1 MSQQIEPTNW
11 RIQLVWWLLYSVSW
25 VGSSALAL
33 WLMLQL
39 RINLI
44 DLNNALGWGPWILIG
59 VDKFGFLLLG
69 LGWLIGVFVIE
80 MYLRAGS
87 SVTDLAK
94 RSRTVFLVVIGG
106 NLLSYLLQWL
116 LL

>member
-1 MSQQIEPTNW
+1 MPKSIGQQV
-11 RIQLVWWLLYSVSW
+11 LWWLVYGLGW

-33 WLMLQL
+33 WLTLQL

-44 DLNNALGWGPWILIG
+44 DLNNFLGWGPWILIA
-59 VDKFGFLLLG
+59 VDKFGLLLLG

-80 MYLRAGS
+80 LYLRAAQTLRRLGQR
-87 SVTDLAK
+87 LL
-94 RSRTVFLVVIGG
+94 RVFLIVGIA
-106 NLLSYLLQWL
+106 LALSYALQWL